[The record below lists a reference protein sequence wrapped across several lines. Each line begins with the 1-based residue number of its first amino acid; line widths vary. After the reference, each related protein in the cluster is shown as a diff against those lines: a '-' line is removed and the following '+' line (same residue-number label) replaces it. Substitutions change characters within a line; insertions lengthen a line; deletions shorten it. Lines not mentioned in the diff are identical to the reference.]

1 MIPTVEDERWNFGS
15 ELAPVESDAI
25 RAMRYDRTQH
35 LLEIV
40 FRNGRV
46 YQYVSVP
53 AEVYAN
59 LLKAG
64 SKGRYFTRYIR
75 NNYPY
80 WRLHRVLRRKKTS

>member
-1 MIPTVEDERWNFGS
+1 MIPIIEDERWHFDV
-15 ELAPVESDAI
+15 ELAPVESDVI

-40 FRNGRV
+40 FKNGRV

-59 LLKAG
+59 LSRAG
-64 SKGRYFTRYIR
+64 SKGRYFTKYIR
-75 NNYPY
+75 NIYPY
-80 WRLHRVLRRKKTS
+80 WRLHRVPRRKKTG